1 MFIKRTE
8 LELLQDAVLAACSR
22 CGNEMCNDC
31 NIVNAKETVERIL
44 GSQDPVPPNEDEYY
58 DYVLRDNPEYRPAKV
73 DPEKD
78 IVYAIVHDLRDRRGL
93 RQEFEAC
100 DPDIKD
106 EIMTTWLGIVRAGGE
121 A

>member
-22 CGNEMCNDC
+22 CGNEMCNGC

-44 GSQDPVPPNEDEYY
+44 GSQDPVPPYY
-58 DYVLRDNPEYRPAKV
+58 DYVLRDKPAKV

-106 EIMTTWLGIVRAGGE
+106 EIMTTWLGIVRAGGKAE
-121 A
+121 